1 MNFLYLQNRYRKKNS
16 QKKKS
21 LTFDHQKDEHYQ
33 LYEKGFYSFFHPW
46 RLFSCTFGHKND
58 DVRQGL
64 SLQGFTLKFPLRSL
78 YTCRKVEWSKVT
90 TAMLMLGLKKEPFQG
105 NFSLLFFF
113 FFFWEMATTI
123 FASHKCHEEETRS
136 LNLSNKMGSLSWL
149 SLISSARLTSINIQ
163 LIWREKS
170 ALLRS
175 SVRKYIRGIL
185 FSRKKWRSCW
195 GCWKAK

>member
-1 MNFLYLQNRYRKKNS
+1 MNFLYLQNRYRKKKFS
-16 QKKKS
+16 KKKKS

-105 NFSLLFFF
+105 NFSLLSFFSSSSGK
-113 FFFWEMATTI
+113 WLLLYSHHTNATKRRRGHSIYLIKWGVPLLTQPDI
-123 FASHKCHEEETRS
+123 IGEVDFDKYPVDLTR
-136 LNLSNKMGSLSWL
+136 KV
-149 SLISSARLTSINIQ
+149 SAPPPSENI
-163 LIWREKS
+163 
-170 ALLRS
+170 
-175 SVRKYIRGIL
+175 
-185 FSRKKWRSCW
+185 
-195 GCWKAK
+195 

>member
-1 MNFLYLQNRYRKKNS
+1 MNFLYLQNRYRKKKILEK
-16 QKKKS
+16 KKKS

-105 NFSLLFFF
+105 NFSLLSFFSSSSGK
-113 FFFWEMATTI
+113 WLLLYSHHTNATKRRRGHSI
-123 FASHKCHEEETRS
+123 YLIKWG
-136 LNLSNKMGSLSWL
+136 GSPDSAWYHRRGWL
-149 SLISSARLTSINIQ
+149 R
-163 LIWREKS
+163 
-170 ALLRS
+170 
-175 SVRKYIRGIL
+175 
-185 FSRKKWRSCW
+185 
-195 GCWKAK
+195 